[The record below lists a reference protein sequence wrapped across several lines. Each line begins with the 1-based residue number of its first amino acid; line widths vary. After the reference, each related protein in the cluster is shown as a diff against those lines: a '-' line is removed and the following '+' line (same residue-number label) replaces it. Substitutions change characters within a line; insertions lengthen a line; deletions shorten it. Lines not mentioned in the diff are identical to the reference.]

1 MNLALIPNKKNFERH
16 ADWEEAVLKWMGV
29 EKIQNEEGRII
40 DTAIPF
46 QICLEAD
53 DVIKA

>member
-1 MNLALIPNKKNFERH
+1 MNLALIPNKKNFKQH